1 MAKLEYSLDQIDLQI
16 LRIMQ
21 DNARTNNA
29 DIARELGMAPSAI
42 LERVKKLEQKD
53 VILQYNARI
62 NPAALDQKMLSFI
75 FIKTQDIIGVQKVG
89 LLLAEIPDVLE
100 VHDIAGEDG
109 YLIKV
114 RTNDSAGLVD
124 LMRNSLSK
132 IEGIIS
138 TRTTIV
144 LETVK
149 EDNKLVIPTK
159 EYDQHGKRYNY
170 PIRKHHYFC
179 LLRRRCMPSLPLY

>member
-1 MAKLEYSLDQIDLQI
+1 MAKLEISLDQIDLQI
-16 LRIMQ
+16 IRIMQ

-42 LERVKKLEQKD
+42 LERVKKLEQKE

-89 LLLAEIPDVLE
+89 LLLAEIPEVLE

-124 LMRNSLSK
+124 LMRNTLSK

-149 EDNKLVIPTK
+149 EDNKLVIPAK
-159 EYDQHGKRYNY
+159 D
-170 PIRKHHYFC
+170 
-179 LLRRRCMPSLPLY
+179 

>member
-1 MAKLEYSLDQIDLQI
+1 MAKLEISLDQIDLQI
-16 LRIMQ
+16 IRIMKETPG
-21 DNARTNNA
+21 TNNA

-42 LERVKKLEQKD
+42 LERVKKLEQKE

-62 NPAALDQKMLSFI
+62 NPVALDQKMLSFI

-89 LLLAEIPDVLE
+89 LLLAEIPEVLE

-124 LMRNSLSK
+124 LMRNTLSK

-149 EDNKLVIPTK
+149 EDNKLVIPAK
-159 EYDQHGKRYNY
+159 D
-170 PIRKHHYFC
+170 
-179 LLRRRCMPSLPLY
+179 

>member
-1 MAKLEYSLDQIDLQI
+1 MAKMEFSLDQIDYQI

-21 DNARTNNA
+21 NNARTNNA

-53 VILQYNARI
+53 VIQQYNAKI
-62 NPAALDQKMLSFI
+62 NPAALDQNLLSFI
-75 FIKTQDIIGVQKVG
+75 FIKTSDIIGEQGVAY
-89 LLLAEIPDVLE
+89 LLAEIPEVQE
-100 VHDIAGEDG
+100 VHDIAGDDG

-114 RTNDSAGLVD
+114 RTNDAAGLVD
-124 LMRNSLSK
+124 LMRNTLGK

-149 EDNKLVIPTK
+149 D
-159 EYDQHGKRYNY
+159 
-170 PIRKHHYFC
+170 RK
-179 LLRRRCMPSLPLY
+179 SVV

>member
-1 MAKLEYSLDQIDLQI
+1 MAKLEISLDQIDLQI
-16 LRIMQ
+16 IRIMQ

-42 LERVKKLEQKD
+42 LERVKKLEQKE

-75 FIKTQDIIGVQKVG
+75 FIKTQNIIGVQKVG

-124 LMRNSLSK
+124 LMRNTLSK

-149 EDNKLVIPTK
+149 EDNKLVIPSK
-159 EYDQHGKRYNY
+159 D
-170 PIRKHHYFC
+170 
-179 LLRRRCMPSLPLY
+179 

>member
-1 MAKLEYSLDQIDLQI
+1 
-16 LRIMQ
+16 MQ

-42 LERVKKLEQKD
+42 LERVKKLEQKE

-89 LLLAEIPDVLE
+89 LLLAEIPEVLE

-149 EDNKLVIPTK
+149 EDNKLVIPNK
-159 EYDQHGKRYNY
+159 D
-170 PIRKHHYFC
+170 
-179 LLRRRCMPSLPLY
+179 

>member
-124 LMRNSLSK
+124 LMRNTLSK
-132 IEGIIS
+132 VEGIIS

-159 EYDQHGKRYNY
+159 E
-170 PIRKHHYFC
+170 
-179 LLRRRCMPSLPLY
+179 

>member
-1 MAKLEYSLDQIDLQI
+1 MKKVDIHLDHIDYQI

-42 LERVKKLEQKD
+42 LERVKKLEQKE
-53 VILQYNARI
+53 VILSYQAKI
-62 NPAALDQKMLSFI
+62 NPHALEQTLLSFI
-75 FIKTQDIIGVQKVG
+75 FIKTSDIIGEQRIAY
-89 LLLAEIPDVLE
+89 LLADIPEVQE
-100 VHDIAGEDG
+100 VHDIAGDDG

-114 RTNDSAGLVD
+114 RTSDAAGLVD
-124 LMRNSLSK
+124 LMRNTLGK
-132 IEGIIS
+132 IEGILS

-149 EDNKLVIPTK
+149 ESQKLVIPSK
-159 EYDQHGKRYNY
+159 E
-170 PIRKHHYFC
+170 
-179 LLRRRCMPSLPLY
+179 

>member
-1 MAKLEYSLDQIDLQI
+1 MAKLEYSLDHIDLQI

-159 EYDQHGKRYNY
+159 E
-170 PIRKHHYFC
+170 
-179 LLRRRCMPSLPLY
+179 

>member
-1 MAKLEYSLDQIDLQI
+1 MAKLENSLDQIDLQI
-16 LRIMQ
+16 IRIMQ

-42 LERVKKLEQKD
+42 LERVKKLEQKE

-89 LLLAEIPDVLE
+89 LLLAEIPEVLE

-124 LMRNSLSK
+124 LMRNTLSK

-149 EDNKLVIPTK
+149 EDNKLVIPSK
-159 EYDQHGKRYNY
+159 D
-170 PIRKHHYFC
+170 
-179 LLRRRCMPSLPLY
+179 

>member
-42 LERVKKLEQKD
+42 LERVKKLEQKN

-89 LLLAEIPDVLE
+89 LLLAEVPDVLE

-149 EDNKLVIPTK
+149 EDNKLVIPSK
-159 EYDQHGKRYNY
+159 EA
-170 PIRKHHYFC
+170 
-179 LLRRRCMPSLPLY
+179 